1 MGAAGGLSESEHRVW
16 EAFATGRLVDFGTG
30 NEADDDPAGGGGW
43 GSHRQVRAEVV
54 AALLSGAVSP
64 EPGRVGRVWLRCAS
78 ITGRIDL
85 QDAEVK
91 HALRLERCHVGG
103 GADLADATCRAI
115 MLIGCQLGPV
125 NLLGASITGRLSF
138 SGSQLAGADGPALV
152 ADGLIVT
159 GGLSSGAGI
168 RKVAST
174 TSCHRHYAVTD
185 ARRLLTLS
193 RYWPTNWLARC

>member
-1 MGAAGGLSESEHRVW
+1 MIAGVGAAGGLSESEHRVW
-16 EAFATGRLVDFGTG
+16 EAFATGRLVDFGAG

-43 GSHRQVRAEVV
+43 GPHRQVQAEVV
-54 AALLSGAVSP
+54 AALLCGAVSP
-64 EPGRVGRVWLRCAS
+64 EPGRAGRVWLRCAS
-78 ITGRIDL
+78 IAGRIDL

-91 HALRLERCHVGG
+91 HALRLEWCHVGG

-159 GGLSSGAGI
+159 GGMACDKGFRADG
-168 RKVAST
+168 VAIPSN
-174 TSCHRHYAVTD
+174 
-185 ARRLLTLS
+185 RRDF
-193 RYWPTNWLARC
+193 RCSDLEW